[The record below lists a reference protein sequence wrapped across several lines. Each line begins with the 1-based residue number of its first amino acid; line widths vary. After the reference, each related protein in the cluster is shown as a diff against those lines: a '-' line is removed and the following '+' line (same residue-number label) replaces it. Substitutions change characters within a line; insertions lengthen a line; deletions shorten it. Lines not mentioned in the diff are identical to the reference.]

1 MNLND
6 IECMEGGI
14 LIICFEL
21 LVIKI
26 KKFRYSSNVKQI
38 KGRTSE
44 KNNIGNTIKGQV
56 FIRDP

>member
-1 MNLND
+1 MV
-6 IECMEGGI
+6 
-14 LIICFEL
+14 LIIWFEL

-56 FIRDP
+56 FIRNP